1 MANERL
7 ESLLLEN
14 EVLTREQLEQARK
27 QQKSSG
33 DPLDT
38 CLVKLGVM
46 SEGDL
51 LTVLSRIYDMPAVDL
66 LNFDVDKGS
75 VDLLPS
81 EVATKFAA
89 IPIRKV
95 GRTLTLAMADPLNLY
110 AIDDIKFIVGLE
122 VQPVVAAESAIKK
135 TIDRFYGTA
144 NALNDIMKDMED
156 GAGVEVVDEVDEDGD
171 LMGSENDAPVIK
183 YVNSLLAEAVTRRAS
198 DIHIEP
204 FEKHIRVRLRQDGA
218 LYELAS
224 PPLRMKLPITSRLK
238 LMAELDIAEKRIPQD
253 GRIKILVNNRK
264 IDLRVSTLPVI
275 FGEKIVM
282 RILDQSNLNVN
293 LESFGF
299 QPEALSRFMKAIQ
312 SPYGM
317 VIITGPTGSGKTT
330 TLYSA
335 MSKINQPDV
344 NIMTAEDPVEYNL
357 PGINQVNV
365 HEDIGLTF
373 AAALRAFLRQDPNI
387 VMVGEIRDLDTG
399 AIAVKAALTGHLVLS
414 TLHTNDAP
422 SSVDRLVD
430 MGVAPFLVA
439 SSVNCIVAQR
449 LLRKVC
455 TACREPMDP
464 HEELLKEL
472 QLERSAIAKG
482 QKLFRQKG
490 CNECHGTGY
499 RGRTGV
505 YEVFSLSPGL
515 RKMILDRNS
524 TAELKAK
531 AIQEGMLTL
540 RRDALRKMLLGDTS
554 PEEVL
559 RETAAD

>member
-1 MANERL
+1 LANDRL
-7 ESLLLEN
+7 AALLMEN
-14 EVLTREQLEQARK
+14 EVVTATQMEQVKNQA
-27 QQKSSG
+27 KSSG
-33 DPLDT
+33 DPIDA
-38 CLVKLGVM
+38 CLVKLGVL

-51 LTVLSRIYDMPAVDL
+51 LTVLSRVYDMPAVDL
-66 LNFDVDKGS
+66 LNFDVDKAS
-75 VDLLPS
+75 VDLLPPD
-81 EVATKFAA
+81 VATKFAA

-135 TIDRFYGTA
+135 MIDRFYGSAT
-144 NALNDIMKDMED
+144 ALNDIMRDMED
-156 GAGVEVVDEVDEDGD
+156 GAAVEMVEDEDDDDNTG
-171 LMGSENDAPVIK
+171 GGENDAPVIK
-183 YVNSLLAEAVTRRAS
+183 YVNSLIAEAVTRRAS

-218 LYELAS
+218 LYELPS
-224 PPLRMKLPITSRLK
+224 PPLRMKAPITSRLK
-238 LMAELDIAEKRIPQD
+238 LMAELDIAEKRVPQD
-253 GRIKILVNNRK
+253 GRIKILVQNRK
-264 IDLRVSTLPVI
+264 IDLRVATLPVI

-293 LESFGF
+293 LETFGF
-299 QPEALSRFMKAIQ
+299 QKEALDRFMKAIKA
-312 SPYGM
+312 PYGM
-317 VIITGPTGSGKTT
+317 VLVTGPTGSGKTT

-335 MSKINQPDV
+335 ISKINKIDV

-365 HEDIGLTF
+365 HEDIGLSF
-373 AAALRAFLRQDPNI
+373 SAALKSFLRQDPNI

-422 SSVDRLVD
+422 SSIDRLID

-439 SSVNCIVAQR
+439 SSVNCVVAQR
-449 LLRKVC
+449 LLRRVC
-455 TACREPMDP
+455 ATCRQELKP
-464 HEELLKEL
+464 HDELVKEL
-472 QLERSAIAKG
+472 QLSPAQAEGAMFYTAH
-482 QKLFRQKG
+482 G
-490 CNECHGTGY
+490 CNDCHDTGY
-499 RGRTGV
+499 RGRTGI
-505 YEVFSLSPGL
+505 YEVLTMSA
-515 RKMILDRNS
+515 RIKKMILDRCS
-524 TAELKAK
+524 TAELKTA
-531 AIQEGMLTL
+531 AIEEGMLTL
-540 RRDALRKMLLGDTS
+540 RQDSLRKMLLGDTT

>member
-7 ESLLLEN
+7 EALLLEH
-14 EVLTREQLEQARK
+14 EVLSKEQLEQAKK

-33 DPLDT
+33 NPLDT
-38 CLVKLGVM
+38 CLVSVGAL

-66 LNFDVDKGS
+66 ANFDVDKSS
-75 VDLLPS
+75 VDLLPGD
-81 EVATKFAA
+81 VAMKFMA

-122 VQPVVAAESAIKK
+122 VQPVVAAESAVKK
-135 TIDRFYGTA
+135 TIDRFYGTV
-144 NALNDIMKDMED
+144 NALNDIMRDMED
-156 GAGVEVVDEVDEDGD
+156 GADVEVVEGDEDDGD
-171 LMGSENDAPVIK
+171 LMGVENDAPVIK

-204 FEKHIRVRLRQDGA
+204 FEKHIRVRLRQDGV
-218 LYELAS
+218 LHELPS
-224 PPLRMKLPITSRLK
+224 PPLRMKNAITSRIK
-238 LMAELDIAEKRIPQD
+238 LMAELDIAERRVPQD
-253 GRIKILVNNRK
+253 GRIKIMIQGRK
-264 IDLRVSTLPVI
+264 IDLRVNTLPVI

-293 LESFGF
+293 LETFGF
-299 QPEALSRFMKAIQ
+299 QPEAQTRFLKAIQ
-312 SPYGM
+312 NPYGM
-317 VIITGPTGSGKTT
+317 VLVTGPTGSGKTT

-335 MSKINQPDV
+335 ISKINLPDV

-365 HEDIGLTF
+365 NDQVGLTF
-373 AAALRAFLRQDPNI
+373 AAALKAFLRQDPNI

-422 SSVDRLVD
+422 SSIDRLID
-430 MGVAPFLVA
+430 MGVAPFLVS

-449 LLRKVC
+449 LLRRVC
-455 TACREPMDP
+455 ANCREEFTP
-464 HEELLKEL
+464 HEELLREL
-472 QLERSAIAKG
+472 QLDTERLKDATIYKE
-482 QKLFRQKG
+482 KG
-490 CNECHGTGY
+490 CSECHGTGY
-499 RGRTGV
+499 KGRTGV
-505 YEVFSLSPGL
+505 YEVLQMSGTLK
-515 RKMILDRNS
+515 RMILERAS
-524 TAELKAK
+524 TADVKRV
-531 AIQEGMLTL
+531 AIEEGMLTL
-540 RRDALRKMLLGDTS
+540 RMDGLRKMLLGDTT
-554 PEEVL
+554 PAEVL

>member
-1 MANERL
+1 MPNERL
-7 ESLLLEN
+7 ETLLLEN
-14 EVLTREQLEQARK
+14 DVLTTDQLEQAHK
-27 QQKSSG
+27 QQKSTG
-33 DPLDT
+33 DALDT
-38 CLVKLGVM
+38 CLVKLGLM

-66 LNFDVDKGS
+66 LNFDVDKAS

-135 TIDRFYGTA
+135 TIDRFYGST

-156 GAGVEVVDEVDEDGD
+156 GAAVEVVDEVDEDGD
-171 LMGSENDAPVIK
+171 LAGAENDAPVIK

-204 FEKHIRVRLRQDGA
+204 FEKGIRVRLRQDGA

-224 PPLRMKLPITSRLK
+224 PPLRMKAPITSRLK

-253 GRIKILVNNRK
+253 GRIKILISNRK
-264 IDLRVSTLPVI
+264 IDLRVSTLPCI
-275 FGEKIVM
+275 FGEKIVL
-282 RILDQSNLNVN
+282 RILDQANLNVN

-335 MSKINQPDV
+335 MSKINKTDV

-365 HEDIGLTF
+365 NDDVGLTF

-387 VMVGEIRDLDTG
+387 VMVGEIRDLDTA

-430 MGVAPFLVA
+430 MGVAPFLVS

-455 TACREPMDP
+455 VNCREPVDA

-472 QLERSAIAKG
+472 QIQASDVAGKQLYRA
-482 QKLFRQKG
+482 KG

-505 YEVFSLSPGL
+505 YEVFALTSRL
-515 RKMILDRNS
+515 RKMVLDRNS
-524 TAELKAK
+524 TAELKAA
-531 AIQEGMLTL
+531 AIEEGMLTL

-559 RETAAD
+559 RETATD

>member
-1 MANERL
+1 LSNRL
-7 ESLLLEN
+7 ETLLLEN
-14 EVLTREQLEQARK
+14 QILSKEQLEQVRK

-33 DPLDT
+33 EPLDVS
-38 CLVKLGVM
+38 LVKLGFM

-66 LNFDVDKGS
+66 SNFDVDKAS

-81 EVATKFAA
+81 DVATKFSAV
-89 IPIRKV
+89 PIRKV

-135 TIDRFYGTA
+135 TIDRFYGST
-144 NALNDIMKDMED
+144 NALNEIMKDMED
-156 GAGVEVVDEVDEDGD
+156 GGGIELVDDEEEVENALDGA
-171 LMGSENDAPVIK
+171 EDAPVIK

-204 FEKHIRVRLRQDGA
+204 FEKMIRVRLRQDGA
-218 LYELAS
+218 LYELPS
-224 PPLRMKLPITSRLK
+224 PPLRMKNPITSRLK
-238 LMAELDIAEKRIPQD
+238 LMAELDIAEKRVPQD
-253 GRIKILVNNRK
+253 GRIKLRVQNRM
-264 IDLRVSTLPVI
+264 IDLRVATLPVI
-275 FGEKIVM
+275 YGEKIVL

-293 LESFGF
+293 LETFGF
-299 QPEALSRFMKAIQ
+299 QPESMQRFLKAIE

-317 VIITGPTGSGKTT
+317 VLVTGPTGSGKTT

-335 MSKINQPDV
+335 ISRINKPEV

-357 PGINQVNV
+357 AGINQVNV
-365 HEDIGLTF
+365 NDDIGLSF
-373 AAALRAFLRQDPNI
+373 AAALKSFLRQDPNI
-387 VMVGEIRDLDTG
+387 VMVGEIRDLETG

-422 SSVDRLVD
+422 SSVDRLID

-449 LLRKVC
+449 LLRRVC
-455 TACREPMDP
+455 TDCRKEMER
-464 HEELLKEL
+464 HEELVAEL
-472 QLERSAIAKG
+472 QVPPEQITAESKFYEIV
-482 QKLFRQKG
+482 G
-490 CNECHGTGY
+490 CDNCHGTGY

-505 YEVFSLSPGL
+505 YEVFQLSSQL
-515 RKMILDRNS
+515 RKMILDRAS
-524 TAELKAK
+524 THELKRV
-531 AIQEGMLTL
+531 AIEEGMLTL
-540 RRDALRKMLLGDTS
+540 RQDAIRKMLLGETT

>member
-1 MANERL
+1 MASERL
-7 ESLLLEN
+7 ESLLVEH
-14 EVLTREQLEQARK
+14 EVLTSDQLEQAKK

-33 DPLDT
+33 APLDT
-38 CLVKLGVM
+38 CLVTTGAL

-66 LNFDVDKGS
+66 VNFDVDKTS
-75 VDLLPS
+75 VDLLPAD
-81 EVATKFAA
+81 VAMKFMA

-95 GRTLTLAMADPLNLY
+95 GRTLTLAMSDPLNLY

-122 VQPVVAAESAIKK
+122 VQPVVAAESAVKK
-135 TIDRFYGTA
+135 TIDRFYGTV
-144 NALNDIMKDMED
+144 NALNDIMRDMED
-156 GAGVEVVDEVDEDGD
+156 GAEVEVVEGEEDDGD
-171 LMGSENDAPVIK
+171 IMGAENDAPVIK

-198 DIHIEP
+198 DVHIEP
-204 FEKHIRVRLRQDGA
+204 FEKHIRVRLRQDGM
-218 LYELAS
+218 LHELPS
-224 PPLRMKLPITSRLK
+224 PPLRMKNAITSRIK
-238 LMAELDIAEKRIPQD
+238 LMAELDIAERRVPQD
-253 GRIKILVNNRK
+253 GRIKIMIQGRK
-264 IDLRVSTLPVI
+264 IDLRVNTLPVI

-293 LESFGF
+293 LETFGF
-299 QPEALSRFMKAIQ
+299 QPEAQERFLRAIQ

-317 VIITGPTGSGKTT
+317 VLVTGPTGSGKTT

-335 MSKINQPDV
+335 ISKINLPEV

-357 PGINQVNV
+357 AGINQVNV
-365 HEDIGLTF
+365 NDNVGLTF
-373 AAALRAFLRQDPNI
+373 AAALKAFLRQDPNI
-387 VMVGEIRDLDTG
+387 VMVGEIRDLQTG

-422 SSVDRLVD
+422 SSIDRLID

-455 TACREPMDP
+455 TNCREEIDP
-464 HEELLKEL
+464 HDELLREL
-472 QLERSAIAKG
+472 QLDRSRLGEGKV
-482 QKLFRQKG
+482 FRNTG
-490 CNECHGTGY
+490 CSECHDTGY
-499 RGRTGV
+499 SGRTGV
-505 YEVFSLSPGL
+505 FEVLDMSPTL
-515 RKMILDRNS
+515 RRMILDRNS
-524 TAELKAK
+524 TTEIKKVGLA
-531 AIQEGMLTL
+531 EGMLSL
-540 RRDALRKMLLGDTS
+540 RMDGLRKMLLGDTT

>member
-7 ESLLLEN
+7 EALLLEN
-14 EVLTREQLEQARK
+14 EVLSTEQLDQVRK

-33 DPLDT
+33 EPLDA

-66 LNFDVDKGS
+66 LNFDVDKAS

-81 EVATKFAA
+81 EVAMKFGA

-135 TIDRFYGTA
+135 TIDRFYGST
-144 NALNDIMKDMED
+144 NALNDIMKAMAA
-156 GAGVEVVDEVDEDGD
+156 GAGVEVVDEVDEDAD
-171 LMGSENDAPVIK
+171 LMGAENDAPVIK

-204 FEKHIRVRLRQDGA
+204 FEKHVRVRLRQDGA

-224 PPLRMKLPITSRLK
+224 PPLRMKAPVTSRLK
-238 LMAELDIAEKRIPQD
+238 LMAELDIAEKRVPQD
-253 GRIKILVNNRK
+253 GRIKILVNNKK

-275 FGEKIVM
+275 FGEKIVL

-293 LESFGF
+293 LETFGF
-299 QPEALSRFMKAIQ
+299 QPEALTRFLKAIK

-317 VIITGPTGSGKTT
+317 VLVTGPTGSGKTT

-335 MSKINQPDV
+335 ISKINQPDV

-357 PGINQVNV
+357 AGINQVNV
-365 HEDIGLTF
+365 NEDIGLTF
-373 AAALRAFLRQDPNI
+373 SAALRAFLRQDPNI

-439 SSVNCIVAQR
+439 SSINCIVAQR

-455 TACREPMDP
+455 TACREPMAT

-472 QLERSAIAKG
+472 QLEAHEAQG
-482 QKLFRQKG
+482 VKLYKTKG
-490 CNECHGTGY
+490 CGECHGTGY

-505 YEVFSLSPGL
+505 YEVFALTSRL

-524 TAELKAK
+524 TTDLKRA
-531 AIQEGMLTL
+531 AIEEGMLTL
-540 RRDALRKMLLGDTS
+540 RRDALRKMLLGDTT

>member
-7 ESLLLEN
+7 ETLLLDS
-14 EVLTREQLEQARK
+14 EVLTSEQLEQARK

-33 DPLDT
+33 DPLDA
-38 CLVKLGVM
+38 CLVKLGVI

-66 LNFDVDKGS
+66 LNFDVDKTS

-81 EVATKFAA
+81 EVAMKFQA

-135 TIDRFYGTA
+135 TIDKFYGTA

-156 GAGVEVVDEVDEDGD
+156 GAGVEVVDDADEDSD
-171 LMGSENDAPVIK
+171 LMGAENDAPVIK

-204 FEKHIRVRLRQDGA
+204 FEKHVRVRLRQDGA

-224 PPLRMKLPITSRLK
+224 PPLRMKAPITSRLK

-275 FGEKIVM
+275 FGEKIVL

-293 LESFGF
+293 LETFGF
-299 QPEALSRFMKAIQ
+299 QPEAQARFMKAIS

-317 VIITGPTGSGKTT
+317 VLVTGPTGSGKTT

-335 MSKINQPDV
+335 ISKINQPDV

-365 HEDIGLTF
+365 NEDIGLTF

-449 LLRKVC
+449 LLRRVC
-455 TACREPMDP
+455 TACREPMEAHD
-464 HEELLKEL
+464 ELLHEL
-472 QLERSAIAKG
+472 QLTREQAKG
-482 QKLFRQKG
+482 GEFYKAKG
-490 CNECHGTGY
+490 CSDCHGTGY
-499 RGRTGV
+499 RGRAGV
-505 YEVFSLSPGL
+505 YEVFSLTPRL

-524 TAELKAK
+524 TAELKVA
-531 AIQEGMLTL
+531 AIEEGMLTL
-540 RRDALRKMLLGDTS
+540 RRDGLRKMLLGQTT

-559 RETAAD
+559 RETASD